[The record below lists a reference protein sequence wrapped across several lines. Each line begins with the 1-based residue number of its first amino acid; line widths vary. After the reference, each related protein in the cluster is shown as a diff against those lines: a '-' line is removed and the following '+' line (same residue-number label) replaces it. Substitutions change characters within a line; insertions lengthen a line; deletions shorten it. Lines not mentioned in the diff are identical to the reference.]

1 MEGGFPERA
10 FPGELSVRNDLK
22 NPPTCVIGIL
32 GGIASGKSTLAR
44 EFARLGAKV
53 VDADKIGHRVLERPE
68 TKREVR
74 ATWGDAVFNDDGTVD
89 RKRLGETVFRDR
101 RELERLSA
109 IVHPPILEAL
119 RQEVA
124 ASEVP
129 VVLDAA
135 LLDEFTLTALCDHL
149 VFVEASDSVRQ
160 ERAARQR
167 HWPADEVQRRE
178 SFQNPKEAKREKAD
192 FVIENDGDIGQLR
205 RNAERV
211 WLAIG
216 LNVPCTP

>member
-1 MEGGFPERA
+1 MEGGFPELV
-10 FPGELSVRNDLK
+10 FPGEATVRNDLK
-22 NPPTCVIGIL
+22 KPSARVIGIM
-32 GGIASGKSTLAR
+32 GAIASGKSTLAR
-44 EFARLGAKV
+44 EFGRLGAKV
-53 VDADKIGHRVLERPE
+53 VDADKIGHQVLERPE
-68 TKREVR
+68 TKRKVR
-74 ATWGDAVFNDDGTVD
+74 ATWGDTVFNDDGTVD
-89 RKRLGETVFRDR
+89 RKRLGEIVFRDQ

-124 ASEVP
+124 ASDVP

-149 VFVEASDSVRQ
+149 VFVQASDSVRR

-167 HWPADEVQRRE
+167 HWPPDEVQRRE

-192 FVIENDGDIGQLR
+192 FVIENDGDLGQLR

-216 LNVPCTP
+216 LNVPAMP